1 MAPGSNTE
9 LLPHRVPVS
18 TIPRAFAHAVP
29 SATNILPP
37 PALML
42 PVQTTH
48 QDSSQASL

>member
-29 SATNILPP
+29 SATNILPTP
-37 PALML
+37 LML

-48 QDSSQASL
+48 QDSGQASL